1 VYAQKI
7 WGTREKIR
15 KILLGKFPANLK
27 LLREVLKY
35 IFIEEHIIK
44 KSKNKRACEVL
55 IEANSQALWV
65 SCG

>member
-1 VYAQKI
+1 VYAQKL

-35 IFIEEHIIK
+35 IFNEEHIIK
-44 KSKNKRACEVL
+44 KSKIKRACEVL
-55 IEANSQALWV
+55 I
-65 SCG
+65 